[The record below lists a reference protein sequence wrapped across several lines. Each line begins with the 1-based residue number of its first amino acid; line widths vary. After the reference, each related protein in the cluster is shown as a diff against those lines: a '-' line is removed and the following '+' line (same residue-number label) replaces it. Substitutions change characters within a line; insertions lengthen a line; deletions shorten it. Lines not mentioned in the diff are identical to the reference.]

1 MLKPLH
7 FKRAKDNVQMP
18 LAMLS
23 KLMVMAKDG
32 SDALMNGTATKREMQ
47 KAAKY
52 LGKYTMETP
61 PGLIRLSLL

>member
-1 MLKPLH
+1 
-7 FKRAKDNVQMP
+7 MP

-32 SDALMNGTATKREMQ
+32 ADALMNGTATKREMQ

-61 PGLIRLSLL
+61 PGLIRLLLL